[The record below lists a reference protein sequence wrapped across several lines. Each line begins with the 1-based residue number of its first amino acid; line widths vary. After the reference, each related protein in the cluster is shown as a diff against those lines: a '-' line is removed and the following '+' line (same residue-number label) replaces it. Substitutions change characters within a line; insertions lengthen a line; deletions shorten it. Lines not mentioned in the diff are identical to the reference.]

1 MPLYERTRT
10 FEVDGMKV
18 KVYATREGMGAAAA
32 EVVAQRIDQVLAEKE
47 RVRIVF
53 AAAVS
58 QNEFLAHLCQAEGI
72 DWTRI
77 EAFHM
82 DEYVGLPDEA
92 SQRFGRFLREHLFDC
107 VQPGRVEYINGTAPD
122 LEAECERYAVL
133 LTKRPVDIVCAGI
146 GENGHMAFNDPHVAD
161 FEDPRTVKVVELDST
176 CRMQQVHDGAFAT
189 LDDVPTHALT
199 LTMPALMSAHRIYC
213 MVPGPTKREAVR
225 RTIEGPVT
233 TACPAT
239 IMRRHNHAVLY
250 LDAEAARDI

>member
-1 MPLYERTRT
+1 MPLHKAVRT
-10 FEVDGMKV
+10 FEADRMKV
-18 KVYATREGMGAAAA
+18 KVYVTREAMGMAAA
-32 EVVAQRIDQVLAEKE
+32 EAVARRVDEILAQHE

-58 QNEFLAHLCQAEGI
+58 QNEFLAHLRQIEGI
-72 DWTRI
+72 DWDRV

-82 DEYVGLPDEA
+82 DEYVGLPDDA
-92 SQRFGRFLREHLFDC
+92 PQRFGNFLREHLFDC
-107 VQPGRVEYINGTAPD
+107 VQPGRAEYIDGTAPD
-122 LEAECERYAVL
+122 LETECERYAAL
-133 LTKRPVDIVCAGI
+133 LAERPVDIVCAGI

-161 FEDPRTVKVVELDST
+161 FEDPETVKVVELDRT

-189 LDDVPTHALT
+189 LDQVPTHALT

-225 RTIEGPVT
+225 STIEGPIS

-239 IMRRHNHAVLY
+239 IMRRHDHAVLY
-250 LDAEAARDI
+250 LDAEAAEDI